1 MPTSKWAEPCL
12 CEAIVNWREKDL
24 KKVPC
29 DSYSRDLGHGGM
41 AQAEGLHQIN
51 MGILYEKL
59 PESMYGPGLPRS
71 PKWDGDVN
79 SCVPGYGML
88 WMFGCFQSC
97 PAFVWETTEICSVSS
112 IDHIRC
118 QIPHVSSW
126 TPNRFASHIISL
138 NQFDWWHEF
147 SWRSSPI
154 RLLERMKS
162 NSPNKTTGE
171 SSFSPLK
178 SYDNLGYPIYPPF
191 PDTASKAW
199 LPELLE
205 TLEKCEAPWQKWG
218 IWATVTWIFRV

>member
-88 WMFGCFQSC
+88 WDVWVFSVLSRFCLRNDRNMFSFQHWSHSLSNPACFFMNSQSLC
-97 PAFVWETTEICSVSS
+97 KSYHQSESVWLVTRIFLT
-112 IDHIRC
+112 
-118 QIPHVSSW
+118 
-126 TPNRFASHIISL
+126 IIS
-138 NQFDWWHEF
+138 N
-147 SWRSSPI
+147 
-154 RLLERMKS
+154 
-162 NSPNKTTGE
+162 
-171 SSFSPLK
+171 
-178 SYDNLGYPIYPPF
+178 
-191 PDTASKAW
+191 
-199 LPELLE
+199 
-205 TLEKCEAPWQKWG
+205 
-218 IWATVTWIFRV
+218 